1 MGAWLMAG
9 AGLAQGLGS
18 FFGSRALKSGIK
30 TAGTQLYQSRQRE
43 AQNALQM
50 PETVNPAISEAYR
63 TAGQDL
69 STVANRSADD
79 IGAAGRAANEYLNP
93 YIEGGGKAFTS
104 LGELAQEPQAKF
116 DFQFSQ
122 DDPSYQFRLQEGQKA
137 LERSAA
143 ARGILQTGGTAK
155 ALARYGQD
163 AASQEYQS
171 AFNRA
176 LGTFGANQSAR
187 QNRISTLAGM
197 ANVGYGASGAAGQNL
212 IGTTQTGAN
221 WRNMAAQTQG
231 QWGIDSQNRQT
242 DIAMKYG
249 DLARQLRMA
258 GDEATVQSILGNA
271 QATGD
276 MWAGLGKSI
285 GSTLGSYGQSQGGW
299 GGGWGF
305 GNSGNDVMPVGWES
319 GIPIKKG

>member
-30 TAGTQLYQSRQRE
+30 QAGTQLYQSRQRE
-43 AQNALQM
+43 AANALQM

-79 IGAAGRAANEYLNP
+79 LGAAGRTANEYLNP
-93 YIEGGGKAFTS
+93 YIEGGGKAFQT
-104 LGELAQEPQAKF
+104 LGDLAQTPEEKF
-116 DFQFSQ
+116 NFQFSQ
-122 DDPSYQFRLQEGQKA
+122 DDPSYQFRLQQGQQA

-163 AASQEYQS
+163 AASQEYQA

-176 LGTFGANQSAR
+176 LGTFGANQNTR
-187 QNRISTLAGM
+187 QQRISTLAGM

-212 IGTTQTGAN
+212 IGTTQTGGN

-242 DIAMKYG
+242 EIAMKYG
-249 DLARQLRMA
+249 DLARNLRLA
-258 GDEATVQSILGNA
+258 GDDATVQSILGNA
-271 QATGD
+271 QASSDMYTGI
-276 MWAGLGKSI
+276 GKSL
-285 GSTLGSYGQSQGGW
+285 GSMLGSYGQSKGGW

-305 GNSGNDVMPVGWES
+305 GNSGNDVMPVGWSS
-319 GIPIKKG
+319 GTPIKRG